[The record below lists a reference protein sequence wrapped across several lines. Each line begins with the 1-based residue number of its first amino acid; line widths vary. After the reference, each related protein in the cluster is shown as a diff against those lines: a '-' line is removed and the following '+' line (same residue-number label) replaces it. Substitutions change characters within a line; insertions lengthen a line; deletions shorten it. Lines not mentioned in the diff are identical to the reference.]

1 MADRMAF
8 TATAQAL
15 ARLRA
20 DILAAR
26 LAPGTGLPLKVLQHR
41 YAVGLTP
48 LREAL
53 TVLSGSGLVVS
64 EGNGRGFRVAPAS
77 RADFEDVAL
86 SRRRLEGMAMRLSI
100 TAGDDH
106 WRQQIEATRADFAAV
121 RALVGENRP
130 IDEEWEERHRRFHFA
145 LIAACGSPALLD
157 FCRQLFD
164 RFDRYRRIAIPT
176 KSIMADVG
184 TDHEGI
190 MLAALRGDEEDAV
203 ARLDRHIAATAAL
216 VRSYYDEAEPF
227 A

>member
-1 MADRMAF
+1 MAV
-8 TATAQAL
+8 TVTTQAL

-26 LAPGTGLPLKVLQHR
+26 LAPGAGLPLKVLQHR

-53 TVLSGSGLVVS
+53 TVLSGSGLVVA

-100 TAGDDH
+100 TAGDRH
-106 WRQQIEATRADFAAV
+106 WRQQIETTRARFAGV
-121 RALVGENRP
+121 RALVGDNRP
-130 IDEEWEERHRRFHFA
+130 IDEAWEERHRRFHFA
-145 LIAACGSPALLD
+145 LISACGSPALLD

-176 KSIMADVG
+176 KSMMA
-184 TDHEGI
+184 
-190 MLAALRGDEEDAV
+190 
-203 ARLDRHIAATAAL
+203 
-216 VRSYYDEAEPF
+216 
-227 A
+227 

>member
-1 MADRMAF
+1 MAV
-8 TATAQAL
+8 TVTAQAL

-26 LAPGTGLPLKVLQHR
+26 LAPGAGLPLKVLQHR

-53 TVLSGSGLVVS
+53 TILSGSGLVVTD
-64 EGNGRGFRVAPAS
+64 GGRGFRVAPAS

-100 TAGDDH
+100 AAGDKH
-106 WRQQIEATRADFAAV
+106 WRQHIETTRAQFAAV

-130 IDEEWEERHRRFHFA
+130 IDEEWEDRHRRFHFA
-145 LIAACGSPALLD
+145 LITACGSPVLLD

-176 KSIMADVG
+176 KSMMADVG
-184 TDHEGI
+184 TDHDGI

-203 ARLDRHIAATAAL
+203 ARLDQHIAATASL
-216 VRSYYDEAEPF
+216 VRSYYDEAG
-227 A
+227 ASA

>member
-1 MADRMAF
+1 MGARMAV
-8 TATAQAL
+8 TVTAQAL

-26 LAPGTGLPLKVLQHR
+26 LAPGAGLPLKVLQHR

-53 TVLSGSGLVVS
+53 TVLSGSGLVVAD
-64 EGNGRGFRVAPAS
+64 GGRGFRVAPAS

-100 TAGDDH
+100 ASGGRH
-106 WRQQIEATRADFAAV
+106 WRQHIEAAQAEFAAV

-130 IDEEWEERHRRFHFA
+130 IDEDWEERHRRFHFA
-145 LIAACGSPALLD
+145 LISACDSPSLLD

-176 KSIMADVG
+176 KSMMADVG
-184 TDHEGI
+184 TDHDGI

-203 ARLDRHIAATAAL
+203 ARLDQHIAATASL
-216 VRSYYDEAEPF
+216 VRSYYDEAG
-227 A
+227 ASA

>member
-1 MADRMAF
+1 MAV
-8 TATAQAL
+8 TVTAQAL

-26 LAPGTGLPLKVLQHR
+26 LAPGAGLPLKVLQHR

-53 TVLSGSGLVVS
+53 TLLSGNGLVVS

-77 RADFEDVAL
+77 RADFEDVAQC
-86 SRRRLEGMAMRLSI
+86 RRRIESLAMRLSI
-100 TAGDDH
+100 VAGGRH
-106 WRQQIEATRADFAAV
+106 WRQRIETTSADFAAV

-130 IDEEWEERHRRFHFA
+130 IDDTWEERHRLFHFA
-145 LIAACGSPALLD
+145 LISACGSPALLD

-176 KSIMADVG
+176 KSMMAGVGADHDEIMV
-184 TDHEGI
+184 
-190 MLAALRGDEEDAV
+190 AALRGDEEDAV
-203 ARLDRHIAATAAL
+203 ALLDRHIAATASL
-216 VRSYYDEAEPF
+216 VRSHYDDAEPCS
-227 A
+227 